1 MFAKSRLALLVGWV
15 TGSLAFPLLA
25 QDTPNTDTVVVT
37 SQLLSGATKLATPD
51 VETPQS
57 VSIVTRGQFEEQGAT
72 SVRQAVSY
80 TPGVYSNQIGASS
93 RFDYIVLRGF
103 SDGSL
108 DNIYLDDDGR
118 HQLPQLTGGRS
129 VVPGKYRSG
138 ARPCVGAV
146 WPFFAGRDRG
156 VDVA

>member
-57 VSIVTRGQFEEQGAT
+57 VSIVTRGQF
-72 SVRQAVSY
+72 
-80 TPGVYSNQIGASS
+80 
-93 RFDYIVLRGF
+93 
-103 SDGSL
+103 
-108 DNIYLDDDGR
+108 
-118 HQLPQLTGGRS
+118 
-129 VVPGKYRSG
+129 
-138 ARPCVGAV
+138 
-146 WPFFAGRDRG
+146 
-156 VDVA
+156 